1 MGEAILQAVKRGLD
15 VKTEDCPSP
24 VRQRGPANKAG
35 PAADL
40 LKVLLKIK
48 CDTHGVAQKLIANS
62 DDIEAIAA
70 DDEADV
76 PALQGWR
83 RELFGDDALSL
94 KHGRLAMTAE
104 GSKIKLVRVTD

>member
-1 MGEAILQAVKRGLD
+1 
-15 VKTEDCPSP
+15 
-24 VRQRGPANKAG
+24 
-35 PAADL
+35 
-40 LKVLLKIK
+40 VLLKIK